1 MGLIENTEINFL
13 GDNFFGRL
21 SSKILMS
28 ALSINKVNKVYDTLI
43 DVPSNV
49 YAGEAL
55 KLMGISYD
63 VNEAELNNIPKQGPV
78 IIVANHPTGAPD
90 GLMLIDL
97 ILKVRPDVKLMGN
110 YLLRRIEPLK
120 DYFIDVDPFSKGSQK
135 TMRGIKSSM
144 EHLKDGG
151 ALVIFPAGEVS
162 TYQKGEKGI
171 QDKEWDDSIIKFIAK
186 CRVPVLPIHI
196 GAKNSLLFHVAGKI
210 HPMLR
215 TALLPREMVNKSGQ
229 HINFRIASPINGNFN
244 GELTDISILKRFIRA
259 NIYTMS
265 FKKTENKEHNKRQKT
280 IVPPVDKALLEKDIE
295 ALSDMCLITLS
306 SYSLY
311 FCKSEDI
318 PNIINEIGRLREI
331 TFRSVG
337 EGTGKEI
344 DLDKFDKYYHHLFL
358 WDSENKAIVGGY
370 RVGLGAEI
378 MEKYG
383 AKGFYTN
390 TLFVMTPPMTN
401 ILGVCIELGRSFIT
415 QEYQKK
421 SLPLSLIWKGILYI
435 LLSNPNYRYLLGPV
449 TISGNFTD
457 TSKLL
462 IVNHLKKYY
471 LDENIAKGVIPT
483 TGLKKLD
490 LKSFDSS
497 KYEGISSIENIDK
510 LVYDIESKRMAMPIL
525 IKKYLLL
532 NSNIIGFNVDTDF
545 NNSLDALTLL
555 DVTCVPEKTIQ
566 MLSKELDIDVDLTNK
581 EDYEV
586 NPELGALGA
595 FKIKITGTMKYYQL
609 KILKFKEK
617 FGRLKY

>member
-1 MGLIENTEINFL
+1 MSVL
-13 GDNFFGRL
+13 G
-21 SSKILMS
+21 
-28 ALSINKVNKVYDTLI
+28 INKVNKVYDTLQ
-43 DVPSNV
+43 DVPSER

-55 KLMGISYD
+55 QLMGISYTADD
-63 VNEAELNNIPKQGPV
+63 VEIGNIPKQGAV

-90 GLMLIDL
+90 GLLLIDL
-97 ILKVRPDVKLMGN
+97 ISKVRPDVKLMGN

-120 DYFIDVDPFSKGSQK
+120 DYFIDVDPFGKGSQK
-135 TMRGIKSSM
+135 TMSGIKASFA
-144 EHLKDGG
+144 HLEAGG

-162 TYQKGEKGI
+162 TYQKGGKGI
-171 QDKEWDDSIIKFIAK
+171 EDKVWDDSIIKFIAK
-186 CRVPVLPIHI
+186 CKVPVLPIYI
-196 GAKNSLLFHVAGKI
+196 GAKNSMLFHLAGKI

-215 TALLPREMVNKSGQ
+215 TALLPHEMVNKKGCTV
-229 HINFRIASPINGNFN
+229 NFRIASPISRNLN
-244 GELTDISILKRFIRA
+244 GELADITILKRFIRA

-265 FKKTENKEHNKRQKT
+265 TKKVEIKEHNRRLKE
-280 IVPPVDKALLEKDIE
+280 IVPPIDKELLLQDI
-295 ALSDMCLITLS
+295 ASLGDMCLLTLS

-311 FCKSEDI
+311 FCKEGDI
-318 PNIINEIGRLREI
+318 PNIIKEIGRLREI

-344 DLDKFDKYYHHLFL
+344 DLDKFDRYYHHLFI
-358 WDSENKAIVGGY
+358 WDAENKAIVGAY
-370 RVGLGAEI
+370 RVGMGAEI
-378 MEKYG
+378 MEQYG
-383 AKGFYTN
+383 AQGFYTN
-390 TLFVMTPPMTN
+390 TLFVMMPPMTN
-401 ILGVCIELGRSFIT
+401 LLNACMELGRSFIT

-421 SLPLSLIWKGILYI
+421 SLPLAMIWKGILYI

-462 IVNHLKKYY
+462 IVNHLRNYY
-471 LDENIAKGVIPT
+471 LDENIAKGVKPT
-483 TGLKKLD
+483 TGLRKLD
-490 LKSFDSS
+490 LKSFDKF

-510 LVYDIESKRMAMPIL
+510 LVSDIESKRLTMPIL

-532 NSNIIGFNVDTDF
+532 NSNIIGFNVDTEF

-581 EDYEV
+581 EAYEV
-586 NPELGALGA
+586 DPELGALGI
-595 FKIKITGTMKYYQL
+595 FKIKISGTMKYYQL